1 MAQSRLELIGT
12 IYSRV
17 SGLLKSGAIKA
28 DQIPLWY
35 PVYEAFPPKYEP
47 RFDRVV
53 EEKPVRKVLYQED
66 VVRAKYYKTYGNWE
80 VVNLFN
86 DEKSTAQT
94 FVDKYLSLA
103 QAGGFTEAELWD
115 RAVSSL
121 ELEGVNLGGKE
132 TPGQE
137 RGEEGDGLSRKHKI
151 SFQDLFNKE
160 SK

>member
-1 MAQSRLELIGT
+1 M
-12 IYSRV
+12 
-17 SGLLKSGAIKA
+17 
-28 DQIPLWY
+28 
-35 PVYEAFPPKYEP
+35 
-47 RFDRVV
+47 V
-53 EEKPVRKVLYQED
+53 EEKPVRKILYQED
-66 VVRAKYYKTYGNWE
+66 VIRAKYYKTYGNWE

-103 QAGGFTEAELWD
+103 QAGGFTDAELWD

-132 TPGQE
+132 TLGQE
-137 RGEEGDGLSRKHKI
+137 RGEVDENGFTRKHKI